1 MMKKRFTFYLGGQQI
16 GQKDLNK
23 DLKKDD
29 QVTVKGKAYIVL
41 SVTHKSGNE
50 YDVDV
55 KAG

>member
-1 MMKKRFTFYLGGQQI
+1 MKKRFTFYLGGQQI